1 MAAKKKFVP
10 RKRKILWIFPII
22 PFLLILLFTFLPSET
37 EFFLGA
43 RSFKPKSTTALPA
56 DIQKAIAVEAIK
68 ELTQGYDY
76 KHPDV
81 AAQVDP
87 GDLQIAQ
94 SPILAI
100 NPLYFLIIFG
110 YFFLFF
116 LKNIKDYRPKFVT
129 GQFVNHRGQLLPLHP
144 DVFNHN

>member
-10 RKRKILWIFPII
+10 RRKRKFLWIFPII

-56 DIQKAIAVEAIK
+56 DIQKAIAMEAVK
-68 ELTQGYDY
+68 ELTQGDDY

-87 GDLQIAQ
+87 ADFQI
-94 SPILAI
+94 SPPPILAHH
-100 NPLYFLIIFG
+100 PLYI
-110 YFFLFF
+110 
-116 LKNIKDYRPKFVT
+116 
-129 GQFVNHRGQLLPLHP
+129 
-144 DVFNHN
+144 